1 MNRMSDAT
9 EFTAADFAPAALSKI
24 SGKMSPREMLKC
36 GLIAPLTTAGKRY
49 AVVVVQAIEPTV
61 EALVD
66 PTRSISPSVFACV
79 SGTAS
84 TRPAVTAYTLGGVRC
99 GRTEITTEELP
110 VELLW
115 RGFRTFMD
123 EMGSIQPSETQMQQ
137 CLELCVCMAMSY
149 DDEADR
155 QDKFNLLFG
164 ALWGQEVVP
173 TGAETGC
180 TTKTGAP
187 IYETNDGAIVIHSV
201 AGNPFYPLIQE
212 TRNEIGTTDM
222 DPVAEGLQ
230 AFRVFEKNGRAGKK
244 HTYLQHYTH
253 ATLRCIHIWLM

>member
-1 MNRMSDAT
+1 
-9 EFTAADFAPAALSKI
+9 
-24 SGKMSPREMLKC
+24 
-36 GLIAPLTTAGKRY
+36 
-49 AVVVVQAIEPTV
+49 
-61 EALVD
+61 VD

-123 EMGSIQPSETQMQQ
+123 EMGSIQPSEAQMQQ
-137 CLELCVCMAMSY
+137 CLELCVCMAMSH
-149 DDEADR
+149 DNEADR

-164 ALWGQEVVP
+164 ALCRQEVVP
-173 TGAETGC
+173 TGAETGG
-180 TTKTGAP
+180 TTKSG
-187 IYETNDGAIVIHSV
+187 V
-201 AGNPFYPLIQE
+201 PFYPLIQE